1 MNTQLLCT
9 FSTIDTL
16 ETTLQEITRTYD
28 IIFDKIFVLK
38 NCDKETELFCTYNIN
53 VGNSSNFTIP
63 KTISM
68 HRKKNTNSLYTINAL
83 NELIKA
89 ENDGILDTTFVIDWR
104 KYRNSIIITD
114 NEGAKIIH
122 TRIHK
127 IEQI

>member
-9 FSTIDTL
+9 FSTVDTL
-16 ETTLQEITRTYD
+16 EETLQTITSTYE
-28 IIFDKIFVLK
+28 IIFNKIFVLK
-38 NCDKETELFCTYNIN
+38 NVDKETELFCTYNIN
-53 VGNSSNFTIP
+53 VGNSSSFTIP

-83 NELIKA
+83 NELIKL
-89 ENDGILDTTFVIDWR
+89 ENNGILDTTFIIDWR

-114 NEGAKIIH
+114 GDGAKIIS

-127 IEQI
+127 IAEI